1 MDDDMNNEAD
11 DVAAYLD
18 SIPQWDEAEAANVV
32 PFKPRGEAKARSRP
46 DLPVITLE
54 AGELHNIASEAEAAL
69 VASDTPFYV
78 HSQKLKRPVVDTLP
92 ASHNRFTKVARLT
105 EVNEASMI
113 DRLSRS
119 AVWLK
124 WDGRAKKMVPADPP
138 PKVSATVLSRDGEW
152 TFPRLA
158 GVITTPTLRPDGTIL
173 SEPGYD
179 PATQLLLLDP
189 PEMPQLPPRPSKKA
203 AEKAL
208 AKLDSLLSEF
218 PFVDDASRS
227 VALSALITPVVRG
240 ALMVTPMH
248 ITKAPVAGS
257 GKSYIID
264 IASAINSGEK
274 APVMSAGAKEE
285 ELEKRLVSALL
296 AGQTF
301 ITIDNVNGELGGD
314 FLCQVVERPIVQ
326 PRILGKSEAPKIENR
341 SSCFATGNNI
351 RLVGD
356 MTRRVVICS
365 LDPGMERPE
374 TREFAGD
381 PFDAVLANR
390 GLYVAAALTV
400 VRAYVVAGCP
410 GVLPALAS
418 FEDWSRLVRSALVW
432 LGRTDPLLTMER
444 AREDDPITSAL
455 RQVYHAWHDA
465 TGETPQTAN
474 EMIAKSSL
482 RGVHNDLIHEG
493 LHDAFSVIAGDRAG
507 GMTPTRLGKYLK
519 DHENR
524 MIASLKLV
532 NAGKDRKDITLW
544 KVIKA

>member
-1 MDDDMNNEAD
+1 MNNEAD

-18 SIPQWDEAEAANVV
+18 SIPQWDESEAPNVV
-32 PFKPRGEAKARSRP
+32 PFKPKGEAKARSRP

-54 AGELHNIASEAEAAL
+54 AGELHNIATEAEAAL
-69 VASDTPFYV
+69 IAAETPFYV
-78 HSQKLKRPVVDTLP
+78 HSQSLKRPVVDTLA
-92 ASHNRFTKVARLT
+92 ASHSRSTKVARLT
-105 EVNEASMI
+105 DVSEAAMI

-119 AVWLK
+119 AIWLK
-124 WDGRAKKMVPADPP
+124 FDGRSKKMVAADPT
-138 PKVSATVLSRDGEW
+138 PKVAATVLSRDGEW
-152 TFPRLA
+152 TFPTLA

-173 SEPGYD
+173 SRPGYD
-179 PATQLLLLDP
+179 PATKLLLLDP

-203 AEKAL
+203 AQKAL
-208 AKLDSLLSEF
+208 DKLDGLLNEF

-240 ALMVTPMH
+240 ALMVAPMH

-264 IASAINSGEK
+264 LASAINSGEK
-274 APVMSAGAKEE
+274 APVMSAGQKEE

-301 ITIDNVNGELGGD
+301 ISIDNVNGELGGD
-314 FLCQVVERPIVQ
+314 FLCQMVERPMVQ
-326 PRILGKSEAPKIENR
+326 PRILGKSEAPKITNR

-374 TREFAGD
+374 TRQFAGD
-381 PFDAVLANR
+381 PYDEVLANR

-432 LGRTDPLLTMER
+432 LGRADPLLTMER
-444 AREDDPITSAL
+444 AREDDPTTSGL
-455 RQVYHAWHDA
+455 RQVYHGWYDA
-465 TGETPQTAN
+465 VGETPHTAN
-474 EMIAKSSL
+474 EMIAKSNL
-482 RGVHNDLIHEG
+482 RDTFNELINEG
-493 LHDAFSVIAGDRAG
+493 LHDAFAVIAGDRAG

-524 MIASLKLV
+524 MISSMKLI
-532 NAGKDRKDITLW
+532 NSGKDRKDITLW
-544 KVIKA
+544 KVVKS

>member
-1 MDDDMNNEAD
+1 MDDDMNHEAD
-11 DVAAYLD
+11 DVNAYFD
-18 SIPQWDEAEAANVV
+18 SLPEWNEEQAANVV
-32 PFKPRGEAKARSRP
+32 PFKPKGEAKARSRP
-46 DLPVITLE
+46 ELPVIHLE
-54 AGELHNIASEAEAAL
+54 AGELHNIATEAEAAL
-69 VASDTPFYV
+69 IASGTPFYI
-78 HSQKLKRPVVDTLP
+78 HSQKLKRPVVDTMP
-92 ASHNRFTKVARLT
+92 ASHNRVTKVARLA
-105 EVNEASMI
+105 EVNEPAMI
-113 DRLSRS
+113 DHLSRS

-124 WDGRAKKMVPADPP
+124 WDGRANKMVAADPAKP
-138 PKVSATVLSRDGEW
+138 VSATVLSRDGEW

-173 SEPGYD
+173 MEPGYD
-179 PATQLLLLDP
+179 AATQLLLLDP
-189 PEMPQLPPRPSKKA
+189 PKMPQLPPRPSKKA

-208 AKLDSLLSEF
+208 AKLDGLLNEF

-240 ALMVTPMH
+240 ALMVAPMH

-264 IASAINSGEK
+264 LASAINSGEK

-296 AGQTF
+296 TGQTF
-301 ITIDNVNGELGGD
+301 ISIDNVNGELGGD

-351 RLVGD
+351 RIVGD

-374 TREFAGD
+374 TREFTGD
-381 PFDAVLANR
+381 PFDAVLADR

-410 GVLPALAS
+410 NTLPALAS

-432 LGRTDPLLTMER
+432 LGRADPLLTMEQ
-444 AREDDPITSAL
+444 AREDDPETSTL
-455 RQVYHAWHDA
+455 RQLYHAWHA
-465 TGETPQTAN
+465 TVGGEAHTAN
-474 EMIAKSSL
+474 EIVAKSTL

-493 LHDAFSVIAGDRAG
+493 LHDALAVIAGDRAG
-507 GMTPTRLGKYLK
+507 GMTPTRLGHHLK
-519 DHENR
+519 KHENR
-524 MIASLKLV
+524 IIASLKLV
-532 NAGKDRKDITLW
+532 KAGKTREDKALW
-544 KVIKA
+544 KVVKA

>member
-1 MDDDMNNEAD
+1 MMAD
-11 DVAAYLD
+11 DEMNPDEINA
-18 SIPQWDEAEAANVV
+18 WFDEAGDWTEEQAANVV
-32 PFKPRGEAKARSRP
+32 PFKPKGEAKARARP

-54 AGELHNIASEAEAAL
+54 AGELHNIATEAEAAL
-69 VASDTPFYV
+69 IASGTPFYV
-78 HSQKLKRPVVDTLP
+78 RSQKVMRPVVDVLP
-92 ASHNRFTKVARLT
+92 ASHNRMTKVARLA
-105 EVNEASMI
+105 EVGEATMI

-124 WDGRAKKMVPADPP
+124 WDGRAKKMVPADPT

-189 PEMPQLPPRPSKKA
+189 PEMPTLPPRPSKKV

-208 AKLDSLLSEF
+208 ARLDSLLNEF

-240 ALMVTPMH
+240 ALMVAPMH

-285 ELEKRLVSALL
+285 ELEKRLTSALL

-301 ITIDNVNGELGGD
+301 ISIDNVNGELGGD

-326 PRILGKSEAPKIENR
+326 PRILGKSETPKIENR

-374 TREFAGD
+374 TREFSGD

-432 LGRTDPLLTMER
+432 LGRADPLLTMEQ
-444 AREDDPITSAL
+444 AREDDPTTSTL
-455 RQVYHAWHDA
+455 RQVYHGWHDA
-465 TGETPQTAN
+465 VGQQPHTAS
-474 EMIAKSSL
+474 EMIAKSNL

-493 LHDAFSVIAGDRAG
+493 LHDAFTIIANDRAG
-507 GMTPTRLGKYLK
+507 GLTPTKLGQYLK
-519 DHENR
+519 RHENR
-524 MIASLKLV
+524 IIGPFKVVS
-532 NAGKDRKDITLW
+532 AGKSRTDIVLW
-544 KVIKA
+544 KVVKL